1 MSVLQID
8 PRKKVEL
15 FFNLKKIKRITEW
28 DDIKVGGIYHMPPL
42 VYNDRMDFRVVD
54 KTDNNIKI
62 VKIGDEHSQTMF
74 KTDITSNFIVK
85 KWCSNEI

>member
-1 MSVLQID
+1 
-8 PRKKVEL
+8 
-15 FFNLKKIKRITEW
+15 
-28 DDIKVGGIYHMPPL
+28 MPPL